1 MHTTASFSVPVVD
14 IGPSVAAGRPVGDVA
29 AEVDRACREVGF
41 LAVVGHGI
49 PEAQRE
55 DLLRQARRFF
65 ALPDAD
71 KRALAI
77 ENSRHAVG
85 YGAIAAEQLQPD
97 LPGDLKETFDVG
109 IERDPDVSPLDGPN
123 QWPTLDGFRDG
134 LEQYMSRAIDVAR
147 LLMRIVAEANELPFD
162 HFDACLAEP
171 LVTLRLLRYPQAQER
186 SAADQPGCGAHS
198 DYGCLTLLYCD
209 GTPGLQ
215 LLTASDQWVDV
226 TVPEG
231 ALIVNL
237 GDLLQRWT
245 NDRYRS
251 TRHRVISPVG
261 GERYSVPMFVNPR
274 YDTEVRCL
282 PSAVSA
288 ERPARYEP
296 VVSGH
301 YLRSRYDDT
310 YVYRQP
316 APT

>member
-1 MHTTASFSVPVVD
+1 M
-14 IGPSVAAGRPVGDVA
+14 GRP
-29 AEVDRACREVGF
+29 
-41 LAVVGHGI
+41 
-49 PEAQRE
+49 
-55 DLLRQARRFF
+55 LLPRR
-65 ALPDAD
+65 
-71 KRALAI
+71 
-77 ENSRHAVG
+77 
-85 YGAIAAEQLQPD
+85 
-97 LPGDLKETFDVG
+97 
-109 IERDPDVSPLDGPN
+109 
-123 QWPTLDGFRDG
+123 
-134 LEQYMSRAIDVAR
+134 
-147 LLMRIVAEANELPFD
+147 
-162 HFDACLAEP
+162 
-171 LVTLRLLRYPQAQER
+171 
-186 SAADQPGCGAHS
+186 AHS

-296 VVSGH
+296 VVSGD